1 MAHDDTRT
9 ASAFDRI
16 RGLLTGLQRLL
27 GTFIAILHTR
37 VEILST
43 ELEEE
48 TERLWE
54 LLIYGAVSL
63 LFLGLGLLA
72 MTLFAVLMFWHTHRL
87 FVLGAFG
94 VFYLSISIISALV
107 VRHKLKTRPRFF
119 STTLSELGKD
129 REHLAP

>member
-9 ASAFDRI
+9 TSAFDRV
-16 RGLLTGLQRLL
+16 RSLLTGLQRLL
-27 GTFIAILHTR
+27 GTFITILRTR

-72 MTLFAVLMFWHTHRL
+72 MTLWAVVAFWHTHRL

-94 VFYLSISIISALV
+94 VFYLSISIVSALV

-129 REHLAP
+129 QEHLAP